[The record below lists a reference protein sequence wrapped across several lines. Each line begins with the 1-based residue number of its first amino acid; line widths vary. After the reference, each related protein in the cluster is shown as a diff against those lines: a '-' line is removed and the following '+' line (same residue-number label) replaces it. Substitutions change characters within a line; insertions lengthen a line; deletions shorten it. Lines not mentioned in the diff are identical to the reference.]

1 VTILTINKTTE
12 RYNMKTKVNSKAT
25 KLVKTALIGAMYA
38 AFTYISAAFG
48 LAYGVVQFRFS
59 EILTILPIFCPEAA
73 IGLTVGC
80 IVSNIISSV
89 SPLDMIFGS
98 AATLLAAVLTRA
110 LRKITIKGYPILSF
124 LSPVIINA
132 VIVGAEL
139 CMFGT
144 GEGVTLT
151 LFSANALSVALGEAA
166 VVFTLGTALFYAIG
180 KNEKLSKMLG

>member
-1 VTILTINKTTE
+1 
-12 RYNMKTKVNSKAT
+12 MKTKVNSKAT

-48 LAYGVVQFRFS
+48 LAYGAVQFRFS
-59 EILTILPIFCPEAA
+59 EALTILPIFCPEAA

-98 AATLLAAVLTRA
+98 AATLLAVLTRA

-151 LFSANALSVALGEAA
+151 LFLTNALSVGLGEAA

-180 KNEKLSKMLG
+180 RNERLKCLLEAGI